1 MRDTNLSLRWGIGLR
16 FLSASAEPEGAS
28 EMVSFKNTIL
38 DPRMGVE
45 SLDHSPR

>member
-16 FLSASAEPEGAS
+16 FPSASPEPEGAS
-28 EMVSFKNTIL
+28 ERVSCKNTIL
-38 DPRMGVE
+38 DPRTGVE